1 MNSKLSYLSY
11 LFRLRLLFEH
21 SYLLEGLK
29 SADKTKTHPKAKLQM
44 HPLLPEMEATLMFV
58 YFW

>member
-1 MNSKLSYLSY
+1 MQ
-11 LFRLRLLFEH
+11 
-21 SYLLEGLK
+21 
-29 SADKTKTHPKAKLQM
+29 TKQKRTQREVAKM